1 MLVLKF
7 GSRFWSQQAVQTG
20 LKRVQSLVSA
30 VVAGRYKLFIRF
42 LIGQLG
48 CTGSVLH
55 NDKYLNSC

>member
-20 LKRVQSLVSA
+20 LKRAQSLVSA
-30 VVAGRYKLFIRF
+30 VVAWRYKLFIRF

-48 CTGSVLH
+48 
-55 NDKYLNSC
+55 